1 LKARVDGSVGAL
13 DHRGHRIASGFHNR
27 PLGPSGAIIM
37 SADNSRPTNASAKVA
52 YERFVVSVDGQAK
65 SSFPQLADAQK
76 EADRI
81 TAGYPKVVVRVLD
94 GERHLMTET
103 PDRVAATDVAD
114 SED

>member
-1 LKARVDGSVGAL
+1 MAV
-13 DHRGHRIASGFHNR
+13 
-27 PLGPSGAIIM
+27 
-37 SADNSRPTNASAKVA
+37 DNSRPTNASAKVA

-65 SSFPQLADAQK
+65 SSFAAIADAQR

-81 TAGYPKVVVRVLD
+81 STGYPKVVVRVLD

-103 PDRVAATDVAD
+103 PDRPVANEAAD